1 MALNPPI
8 SIAGIPLRLD
18 GEFLMLE
25 RKHIEAE
32 FKVPVF
38 GKKTGKGK
46 VFLKNHRENIKFLSY
61 ISQQL
66 EWYSSL
72 ETSPKVSLNHLIF
85 LFYRFRMKSSNN
97 RSSDQII

>member
-8 SIAGIPLRLD
+8 SLSGIPLRLD

-32 FKVPVF
+32 FKIAGL

-46 VFLKNHRENIKFLSY
+46 VK
-61 ISQQL
+61 
-66 EWYSSL
+66 
-72 ETSPKVSLNHLIF
+72 
-85 LFYRFRMKSSNN
+85 
-97 RSSDQII
+97 